1 MSLRSRIL
9 LLVLAASMLPALAM
23 LLFLFEQRRDAV
35 LDARDQ
41 LRSHAEFVAAD
52 LDGRISGTV
61 QLLFGLARVPV
72 IEHGDKD
79 SCSQFLS
86 DVLKEH
92 PQYTGLLTIL
102 PNGELHCDSLR
113 TGRKLDLNDR
123 RYFQQARNSRSAVIE
138 PVVGRITG
146 KGVIQIAYPVRNE
159 QNQLRYVLLASLDIE
174 SFGQNAV
181 QTQPYA
187 GTGFVLWNSDMS
199 VTIAVPGT
207 VREVLG
213 DAPDIRN
220 FMDAGNDRN
229 TAALGNGSESRI
241 WAKASLPQKYGDSLH
256 VALTV
261 QEADLLANLDRDFR
275 RTLLIFAGILA
286 SLLVVAALIAE
297 FALRRHTVRMVSAIQ
312 RMDDGIYDQPIGTPY
327 PGGELGQVMRA
338 LDRMADA
345 IREREASLARSE
357 ERLRATIENAPS
369 VAIQWYDRD
378 AICRYWNPASTAIYG
393 FTREET
399 VGRSLVGMF
408 WTETQKDEFV
418 ALVREIERTGEPT
431 PPTEFAMRHKDGRIV
446 TVLAS
451 VFAIPDAHGGRQF
464 VCLDIDI
471 TERKRAE
478 SALFASQQ
486 ELETIFNASPVPM
499 SVSDLARGCRIIK
512 VNDAWVRK
520 FGYASSDAFGK
531 TGSEVG
537 MYVTPEDRGRFI
549 GRFTAGVG
557 AYDDMELWL
566 RHADGAQFL
575 ARVSARVVEVAGQ
588 RLMLMASEDIT
599 EERRMQAELRG
610 VNEALEAR
618 VLQRTAALTQSN
630 NELAAAMEHLKTA
643 QGQLIQSEKLAALGR
658 LVAGVAHELNTPIGN
673 GLMAVTTLES
683 HHRDFTQALAE
694 GLRRSTLDAFVAN
707 VGTAAD
713 IATRNL
719 ERAAELIASFK
730 QVAVDRTGPQ
740 RPDLQTV
747 IEEILT
753 SMRPTLR
760 RSGHLVKT
768 VIPASLYFDSFP
780 GPLGQVLTN
789 LIDNAARHGFEG
801 HEGGT
806 IRISAAR
813 LDDGQVEMRVADNG
827 RGIAAEHL
835 PRVFDPFF
843 TTRLGQGGSGLGL
856 NIVHNIVVSVLG
868 GSVEA
873 ESTPGAGT
881 CFILTLPATAPV
893 AHRHEPWR

>member
-1 MSLRSRIL
+1 MSQPIRLQTYLGL
-9 LLVLAASMLPALAM
+9 LLVVTTAITFSLIGGVILAYRIPQINAEAKAAVQHQASEKARLLEFALAGLEAQLRPIVTMAHYARLSEIGDTLDAIIDDGAQFNAAYLIDESGKIRAGGVARNGEASRVTPTGDLSRNTLFRATEKTSIAWSDKYLSAQSGQVVIGVAVRQGRWTVIGEISPAYLREGVTTVAGKSADQVLVVDRTGEWIAASDREFGPADNLGHLSIVRNALAGQQEGQQ
-23 LLFLFEQRRDAV
+23 LAHAGGDVFAGSATPQRLGWTFIVTRPA
-35 LDARDQ
+35 
-41 LRSHAEFVAAD
+41 
-52 LDGRISGTV
+52 
-61 QLLFGLARVPV
+61 GLA
-72 IEHGDKD
+72 
-79 SCSQFLS
+79 
-86 DVLKEH
+86 
-92 PQYTGLLTIL
+92 
-102 PNGELHCDSLR
+102 N
-113 TGRKLDLNDR
+113 
-123 RYFQQARNSRSAVIE
+123 
-138 PVVGRITG
+138 
-146 KGVIQIAYPVRNE
+146 
-159 QNQLRYVLLASLDIE
+159 
-174 SFGQNAV
+174 
-181 QTQPYA
+181 
-187 GTGFVLWNSDMS
+187 
-199 VTIAVPGT
+199 
-207 VREVLG
+207 
-213 DAPDIRN
+213 PDIRRALVVIL
-220 FMDAGNDRN
+220 FGFSGSMIIGLFIAPWWSRRLSRPLQRMIDRTHQLADGNYTGK
-229 TAALGNGSESRI
+229 TAAHSRI
-241 WAKASLPQKYGDSLH
+241 VELNDFG
-256 VALTV
+256 T
-261 QEADLLANLDRDFR
+261 DL
-275 RTLLIFAGILA
+275 
-286 SLLVVAALIAE
+286 
-297 FALRRHTVRMVSAIQ
+297 Q
-312 RMDDGIYDQPIGTPY
+312 
-327 PGGELGQVMRA
+327 
-338 LDRMADA
+338 RMADA

-399 VGRSLVGMF
+399 VGRSLVGMI
-408 WTETQKDEFV
+408 WTEAQRDEFIE
-418 ALVREIERTGEPT
+418 LIREIERTGEPT
-431 PPTEFAMRHKDGRIV
+431 PPTEFAIRHKEGRLV

-451 VFAIPDAHGGRQF
+451 VFAIPDAHGGHQF

-478 SALFASQQ
+478 SALLASQQ

-499 SVSDLARGCRIIK
+499 SVSDLSRGCRIIK

-520 FGYASSDAFGK
+520 FGHESAEAFGR

-537 MYVTPEDRGRFI
+537 MYADPEDRTRFI
-549 GRFTAGVG
+549 GRFSAGVG
-557 AYDDMELWL
+557 IYDDMELWL
-566 RHADGAQFL
+566 RHADGQQFL

-610 VNEALEAR
+610 VNEELEAR
-618 VLQRTAALTQSN
+618 VLQRTAALTESN
-630 NELAAAMEHLKTA
+630 NELAAAMENLKTA

-694 GLRRSTLDAFVAN
+694 GLRRSTLDAFVTN

-730 QVAVDRTGPQ
+730 QVAADQTSSQRRTFV
-740 RPDLQTV
+740 LQTV

-753 SMRPTLR
+753 AMRPTLR
-760 RSGHLVKT
+760 RSGHLVET
-768 VIPASLYFDSFP
+768 LVPAGLRFDSFP

-789 LIDNAARHGFEG
+789 LIDNAVRHGFDG

-813 LDDGQVEMRVADNG
+813 LDDGQVELRVADNG

-868 GSVEA
+868 GSVAA

-893 AHRHEPWR
+893 SHRHEP